1 LIANGIAFFCS
12 NDDSCN
18 VNTILWNTIQLLFP
32 QDVKERKATNFFNSQ
47 QQPNGASS
55 SGLMSSRRNDTTTS
69 MANNVIVTPEDIE
82 VENMRDNIVLDDI
95 VMNLLEN
102 LSGRLV

>member
-1 LIANGIAFFCS
+1 MIANGIAFFCR
-12 NDDSCN
+12 NDVSCN

-55 SGLMSSRRNDTTTS
+55 SGLMSSRRNETTTS
-69 MANNVIVTPEDIE
+69 MANNFIVTPEDIE
-82 VENMRDNIVLDDI
+82 VEDRWDDTALDDI
-95 VMNLLEN
+95 VMDLLEN
-102 LSGRLV
+102 LWNN